1 MPRPVPRRRAPAK
14 KKSGCSSGCLG
25 LVVVFGLLSLA
36 GRACDSFDS
45 GDSSKDDA
53 RTVQSTPCPER
64 IAAQLPGGADAE
76 LVEAFRTKNKQIT
89 LCRTASGS
97 LYYFGEF
104 SDRRE
109 QGIAMKAEETADGY
123 TARNDPYRYE
133 VHDGV
138 VTIYQSGRQI
148 GEESLTPEP
157 SPS

>member
-1 MPRPVPRRRAPAK
+1 MPRPVPPRRAPAK
-14 KKSGCSSGCLG
+14 KSSGCFKGCFG
-25 LVVVFGLLSLA
+25 LIVVLGLLSLA
-36 GRACDSFDS
+36 GRACDVEG
-45 GDSSKDDA
+45 GDSSNDGG
-53 RTVQSTPCPER
+53 RTVGSTPCPGR
-64 IAAQLPGGADAE
+64 IAAQLPGGTDAE

-89 LCRTASGS
+89 LCRTGSGS

-109 QGIAMKAEETADGY
+109 KGIAMRAEETGDGY

-138 VTIYQSGRQI
+138 VTIYQSGRRI
-148 GEESLTPEP
+148 GEESLTPLP